1 MNLYWYWPFL
11 RREELVLA
19 PAVLTP
25 GDHLVVHTTPRP
37 TDPITSPVSAC
48 EVRATLPAVRDRP
61 EGSMAWAGSRAATY
75 VTRARARHRAVRQGR
90 FDIAHVIYLNPF
102 TDALTLG
109 ALARRVP
116 LVCTVHDVVPHHS
129 RVPRPVED
137 RLLAAQYRHAGTILT
152 HHDAV
157 REELIDRFGID
168 PARVVVIPLPI
179 AEIDDPLTSRRAKTD
194 GVTTVLFF
202 GAFRRNKGIDV
213 LLDAI
218 AALGPDVEARF
229 VFAGRGFA
237 DVETM
242 VTDAAR
248 SDSRITVELGYATA
262 AHKDELHRAAD
273 LIVLPYTTFAS
284 QSAVAQDAYAH
295 RLPLIVTDVGALG
308 ETVRG
313 DKTGWVVP
321 PGDVDALGG
330 ALVAALA
337 DDEARARAAT
347 ATDVIARARTPALVG
362 AQLRTLYE
370 SVAR

>member
-25 GDHLVVHTTPRP
+25 GDHLVIHTTPRP
-37 TDPITSPVSAC
+37 VDPITSPVSAC
-48 EVRATLPAVRDRP
+48 EVRATLPAVRDRS
-61 EGSMAWAGSRAATY
+61 EGSMAWVGSRAATY
-75 VTRARARHRAVRQGR
+75 VTRARARRYAVRRGR
-90 FDIAHVIYLNPF
+90 FDVAHVIYLNPF

-137 RLLAAQYRHAGTILT
+137 RLLATQYRHAGTILT

-157 REELIDRFGID
+157 REELIARFGID
-168 PARVVVIPLPI
+168 PARVVMIPLPI
-179 AEIDDPLTSRRAKTD
+179 AEIDDPLAHRHTAPD
-194 GVTTVLFF
+194 EVPTVLFF

-218 AALGPDVEARF
+218 AALGTDVAARF

-237 DVETM
+237 DVEQM
-242 VTDAAR
+242 VTNAAR
-248 SDSRITVELGYATA
+248 SDPRITVELGYATA
-262 AHKDELHRAAD
+262 ARKHELHRAAD

-313 DKTGWVVP
+313 DETGWVVP
-321 PGDVDALGG
+321 PNDVDALGA
-330 ALVAALA
+330 ALVTALT
-337 DDEARARAAT
+337 DGEARAHAA
-347 ATDVIARARTPALVG
+347 AAADVIARARTPALIG
-362 AQLRTLYE
+362 IKLRELYK